1 MCKLQREKGICQET
15 LNNLSQVQINFF
27 SFKSDSNLIKFD
39 KKADSNVEMIEL
51 KTQNKQLKQQLKTLN
66 TEQDNLLVLLSEMEQ
81 KLKSYKK
88 ALKERGFN
96 QLSESE
102 GDEEK
107 DGKLEEEEE
116 ENKRYDQHLLIN
128 NQPTPGSWPRTS
140 GQQNEVNF
148 FDQPNNENDL
158 YDENNRI
165 SQILQAK
172 NLSGENSEISKYQL
186 KKIVIID

>member
-1 MCKLQREKGICQET
+1 
-15 LNNLSQVQINFF
+15 
-27 SFKSDSNLIKFD
+27 
-39 KKADSNVEMIEL
+39 MIEL

-128 NQPTPGSWPRTS
+128 NQPTSGSWPRTS

-186 KKIVIID
+186 KKIGIID